1 MKSIRQI
8 AASLEAT
15 STAAAKRALK
25 DAGMK
30 QTLAPDLL
38 EAKAE
43 IDSARNAK
51 RCARAA
57 IHRRPT
63 GRKPVTLPVG
73 MLAQRLETLRKT
85 AVRCAFVRAFRQ
97 PAHGDL
103 SIMLTDD
110 PAKVGVVQRDY
121 DDWNIYAKSYKKG
134 PAKCLDNTITAPAMW
149 RARVDKRGLAVVD
162 GMMTLDAAVIEGA
175 PEGVSLYAAR
185 WITQGRGNSVCVSNG
200 YIAISNGFSYHA
212 DSAERALAGLKRK
225 IKAAAWHAEM
235 RAADLSEIVA
245 RLSSIVV
252 RLSDARAIGACEYGI
267 KSWCARVG
275 ISYEAG
281 EATVAEVYAGYLA
294 SPAPEAR
301 GAILHAARRARKHLS
316 LAA

>member
-175 PEGVSLYAAR
+175 PEESRFTPPAGSPKAAGTASASATATSPSATDSATTPTAQSAR
-185 WITQGRGNSVCVSNG
+185 WLDSRGRSRRLHGTQKCVQQTFRKSLP
-200 YIAISNGFSYHA
+200 GFRASLF
-212 DSAERALAGLKRK
+212 DCRTREQSALASTES
-225 IKAAAWHAEM
+225 KAG
-235 RAADLSEIVA
+235 A
-245 RLSSIVV
+245 RELESATRPARR
-252 RLSDARAIGACEYGI
+252 RLPRYMPDI
-267 KSWCARVG
+267 
-275 ISYEAG
+275 
-281 EATVAEVYAGYLA
+281 
-294 SPAPEAR
+294 SPAPHR
-301 GAILHAARRARKHLS
+301 RPAAPSCTPPVA
-316 LAA
+316 LASI